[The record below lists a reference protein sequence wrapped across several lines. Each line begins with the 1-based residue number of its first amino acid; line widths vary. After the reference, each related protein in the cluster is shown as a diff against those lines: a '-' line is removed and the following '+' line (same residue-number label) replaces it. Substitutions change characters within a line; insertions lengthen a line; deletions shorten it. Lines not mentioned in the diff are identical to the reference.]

1 MDLCEEA
8 VQIMGMWVF
17 KRWLEQEGLDIS
29 VAQLDEAL
37 EEETDVA
44 DVTAGEVGQG

>member
-1 MDLCEEA
+1 M
-8 VQIMGMWVF
+8 MGTRVF
-17 KRWLEQEGLDIS
+17 KRCLEQEGLDIS

-44 DVTAGEVGQG
+44 DVTDGEVGQG